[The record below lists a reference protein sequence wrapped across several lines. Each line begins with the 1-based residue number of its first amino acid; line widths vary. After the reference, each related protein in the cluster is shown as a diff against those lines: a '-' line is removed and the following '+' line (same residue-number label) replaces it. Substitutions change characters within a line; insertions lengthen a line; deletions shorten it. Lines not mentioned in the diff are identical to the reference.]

1 MGGVMGEMGR
11 MGRSL
16 MVCSDISNDSFGLF
30 LTTHRDYL
38 NESFGLF
45 EQSKETIR
53 TVQRDYLNEK
63 KHSIILFFTF

>member
-1 MGGVMGEMGR
+1 MGEMGR

-45 EQSKETIR
+45 EHSKETI
-53 TVQRDYLNEK
+53 
-63 KHSIILFFTF
+63 